1 MLTRKE
7 LESVPVI
14 LRRIERLRERLEERQ
29 PLQAIRYDKEQVQT
43 SIPEES
49 SVESLALWR
58 QQLDHKITQEYA
70 RLAAVRC
77 MIMDFMATID
87 DEEEREVVELYCF
100 EGLTFEEVA
109 DRMHYSRA
117 TVQRIYHRVINS
129 ISF

>member
-1 MLTRKE
+1 MLTKKE

-14 LRRIERLRERLEERQ
+14 LRRIERLRERLDERQ

-77 MIMDFMATID
+77 MIMDFMSTID

-100 EGLTFEEVA
+100 EGLTLEETA
-109 DRMHYSRA
+109 DRIHSSTTSVWRKYQNA
-117 TVQRIYHRVINS
+117 TKNL
-129 ISF
+129 